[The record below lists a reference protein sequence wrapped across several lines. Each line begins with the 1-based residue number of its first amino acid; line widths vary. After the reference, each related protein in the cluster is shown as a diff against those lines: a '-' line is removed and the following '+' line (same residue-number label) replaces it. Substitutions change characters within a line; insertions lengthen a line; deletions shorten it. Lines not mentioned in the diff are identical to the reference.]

1 MGYFN
6 IKTSKICMGILC
18 FLLTW
23 EIPTSTHI
31 NRIEIA
37 WLISVSLNFFHHV
50 RACPPTSISLT
61 VQMSILFKKGEN
73 KTLSSRLLLPISRL
87 KKWVRNTSVL
97 EWEFFYILSGKVL
110 DYTFKHMFLP
120 QGLGK
125 VWCDNKRKGD
135 SFINIFSDLKLFA
148 TNWIIFYLVFSQ
160 HFILC
165 LRYHF
170 KKVHIELLVRK
181 VYKVSLSF
189 ALMILLFGNKW
200 LKEQISYM
208 KVLYR
213 SISQ

>member
-1 MGYFN
+1 
-6 IKTSKICMGILC
+6 
-18 FLLTW
+18 
-23 EIPTSTHI
+23 
-31 NRIEIA
+31 
-37 WLISVSLNFFHHV
+37 
-50 RACPPTSISLT
+50 
-61 VQMSILFKKGEN
+61 MSQ
-73 KTLSSRLLLPISRL
+73 
-87 KKWVRNTSVL
+87 NTSVL
-97 EWEFFYILSGKVL
+97 EWESFYTLSGKVL
-110 DYTFKHMFLP
+110 DYTFKQMFLP

-125 VWCDNKRKGD
+125 VWCDNRRKGA

-148 TNWIIFYLVFSQ
+148 TNWIIFYLVYSQ
-160 HFILC
+160 HLILC